1 MLQFL
6 FRSVAFSFLL
16 HGLLLAVL
24 LFLFAPRRLPK
35 PPPALVVDLP
45 PAPSE
50 AGNERGEGT
59 REAGVK
65 KPKKV
70 SSGPKAPAIRWKT
83 APFAWE
89 LGAGNP
95 PPPGRESEEGDGAG
109 SSLLSGRDARPK
121 LYGLIDGQL
130 TFPATLAEAGKKG
143 RARFTIALEKSGKLG
158 KLRLESSS
166 DLDLE
171 YWVRDDLEELLSE
184 ADLGAGKKRE
194 TFTLDFFL
202 NDSFPAAS
210 GNIQGPVLSFYRRAG
225 TETWALTLS
234 QTEASKVSPHFFKNR
249 EPQVGAGIDP
259 VMIADWIVNG
269 RKDQRRAK
277 ERAIL
282 ERELREA
289 RDRKR
294 RQAGDG

>member
-1 MLQFL
+1 VLQFL

-50 AGNERGEGT
+50 AGNERWEGT

-95 PPPGRESEEGDGAG
+95 PPPGRESEEGDGPG

-121 LYGLIDGQL
+121 LYRLINGQL

-184 ADLGAGKKRE
+184 ANLGAGKKRE

-225 TETWALTLS
+225 TETWLS
-234 QTEASKVSPHFFKNR
+234 RYPRPK
-249 EPQVGAGIDP
+249 
-259 VMIADWIVNG
+259 
-269 RKDQRRAK
+269 RAK
-277 ERAIL
+277 CLPTSLKTGSPRWGRGSIP
-282 ERELREA
+282 
-289 RDRKR
+289 
-294 RQAGDG
+294 